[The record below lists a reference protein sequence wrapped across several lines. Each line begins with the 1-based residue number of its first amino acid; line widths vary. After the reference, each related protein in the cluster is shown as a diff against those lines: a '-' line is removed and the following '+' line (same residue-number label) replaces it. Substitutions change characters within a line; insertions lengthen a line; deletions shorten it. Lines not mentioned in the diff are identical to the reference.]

1 MRKHLKWKELL
12 SAVAIAATMGCSTN
26 THDSVQTNSPAPAPM
41 RGASLSAPGVSS
53 AGPASW
59 TTPNTEALAI
69 AAANAN
75 RGGRFLGYIEGSG
88 ASPSG
93 NVSPLTGLVL
103 DPALRVPNP
112 QITVNSSTSSGP
124 HPIVVNDA
132 GGGGVFVGAATTGA
146 VTSAAVTSAPI
157 TAAATTSAT
166 TNTAAVAPVI
176 TTPSTVATPTNT
188 ASALSV
194 GQFAAGAGTSAAATT
209 AIPNNN
215 TGALTPTVSSA
226 AIPSPNVAANPPVTL
241 SNTNRAT
248 TTTPATTA
256 AAKRATSSNGSVRAT
271 FGPAG
276 MTSSS
281 SKSTASSNAIRVTS
295 ANGRTVISNVP

>member
-41 RGASLSAPGVSS
+41 RGASLSTPGVNS

-88 ASPSG
+88 VSPSG
-93 NVSPLTGLVL
+93 NVSAPTGLVL

-132 GGGGVFVGAATTGA
+132 SGGGGVFVGGATTGAVTSAA

-157 TAAATTSAT
+157 TAAATTSAAT
-166 TNTAAVAPVI
+166 ANTAAVAPVI
-176 TTPSTVATPTNT
+176 TTPSTVATPTT
-188 ASALSV
+188 A
-194 GQFAAGAGTSAAATT
+194 
-209 AIPNNN
+209 
-215 TGALTPTVSSA
+215 
-226 AIPSPNVAANPPVTL
+226 
-241 SNTNRAT
+241 
-248 TTTPATTA
+248 
-256 AAKRATSSNGSVRAT
+256 
-271 FGPAG
+271 
-276 MTSSS
+276 
-281 SKSTASSNAIRVTS
+281 
-295 ANGRTVISNVP
+295 